1 MEKIINI
8 LFKFF
13 LYFLPSGTPPIIH
26 IKEPK
31 TVPYTLFVI
40 LSFFFS
46 QCFHLEK
53 LYYYVVIL
61 EIFATIVPNLLI
73 PLSL

>member
-13 LYFLPSGTPPIIH
+13 LYFLPSGIPPIIH

-40 LSFFFS
+40 LSFFFLTMLS
-46 QCFHLEK
+46 FGK
-53 LYYYVVIL
+53 IIL
-61 EIFATIVPNLLI
+61 LCSYFRNICYHSAKSANPT
-73 PLSL
+73 